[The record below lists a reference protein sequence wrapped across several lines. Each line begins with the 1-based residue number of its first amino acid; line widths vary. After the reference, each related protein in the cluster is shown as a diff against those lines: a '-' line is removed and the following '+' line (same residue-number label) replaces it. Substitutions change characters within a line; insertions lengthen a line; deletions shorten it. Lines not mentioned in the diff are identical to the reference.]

1 MDNLCSVDQMKTN
14 NWGPAH
20 EVGHSN
26 QTRPGLK
33 WFGMTEVTNNICSM
47 YIQKLYG
54 INSRLLTTTPS
65 NAYSNYYEHAMTLA
79 FGNNDIFHAKLGDVF
94 DKLVPFGS

>member
-1 MDNLCSVDQMKTN
+1 
-14 NWGPAH
+14 
-20 EVGHSN
+20 
-26 QTRPGLK
+26 
-33 WFGMTEVTNNICSM
+33 M

-94 DKLVPFGS
+94 DKLVPFWQLELYMEYVLGKTDFYKDVYEYIQ